1 MNEFPKFLEK
11 AKETYAFHRS
21 KLLSNDKWSTTQT
34 AKCLRRSI
42 GSISEDCIIA
52 RACREYEEEIK
63 KFKYSYQALEF
74 IREKKKELELADI
87 DGK

>member
-1 MNEFPKFLEK
+1 MNELPKFLEK

-63 KFKYSYQALEF
+63 KFKYAYEALEW
-74 IREKKKELELADI
+74 IREKAKEKEREEV
-87 DGK
+87 

>member
-1 MNEFPKFLEK
+1 MNELPKFLEK

-42 GSISEDCIIA
+42 GSISEDLLIA
-52 RACREYEEEIK
+52 RASRDFEVELSKMKYAYE
-63 KFKYSYQALEF
+63 ALEW
-74 IREKKKELELADI
+74 IREKAKEREREEV
-87 DGK
+87 